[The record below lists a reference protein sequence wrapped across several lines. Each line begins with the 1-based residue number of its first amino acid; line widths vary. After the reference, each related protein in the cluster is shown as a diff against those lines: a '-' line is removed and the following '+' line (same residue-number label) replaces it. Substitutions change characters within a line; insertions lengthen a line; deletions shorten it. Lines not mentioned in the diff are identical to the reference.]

1 LCYVIQLDILDHVLD
16 ALVFRYCAVA
26 PTILAGQI
34 DPFLFEALY
43 VSDNFMFVKIV
54 NYVVV
59 QLL

>member
-1 LCYVIQLDILDHVLD
+1 LDILDHVLD

-54 NYVVV
+54 FNYVVV